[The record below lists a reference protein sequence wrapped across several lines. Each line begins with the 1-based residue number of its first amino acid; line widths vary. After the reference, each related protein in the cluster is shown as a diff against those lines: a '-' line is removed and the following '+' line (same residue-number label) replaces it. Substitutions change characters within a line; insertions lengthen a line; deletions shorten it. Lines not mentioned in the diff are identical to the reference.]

1 MGIFNWGQKVEV
13 VASKQLKVEM
23 PTEESKIVRDL
34 AIKSRTHL
42 HHYLS
47 YYVAR
52 TKPGYAVLVTGEW
65 GTGKTY
71 QVRQALPDSHAHYVT
86 LFGLATPQDVETQV
100 FAKMFPRASAFK
112 RFAEKVDDAELKLP
126 IWGSIGTGGLAGLL
140 AGSFIKNEVDL
151 SKPLIF
157 DDLERCTIPND
168 VLLGLINRYVEHHG
182 CRVIVIAHDAK
193 IVKSFAETKE
203 KVFGQTLNVEPNL
216 EEAFEEF
223 VHSHKVAAKPDP
235 LGGRGQD
242 TLAMFRES
250 EATSLRVLRH
260 IVEDVGRLV
269 ATLDKP
275 HLANEAA
282 MIELV
287 RLFAALAVE
296 VRSNRLQREDLK
308 RRGDK
313 MYAFRLARAGNND
326 AEKVPPP
333 IVVAA
338 GRYKSV
344 DISSTLFSDET
355 LIEMLCD
362 GRYVVEHVR
371 DDLNRSAYF
380 IEKGTAPPWQVVG
393 SFDKLDDK
401 DVTLALQRMNDQFEK
416 REVTA
421 SGEFLHIVAL
431 KMMMASAGASK
442 ETPRKV
448 ADAAK
453 VYIEDLLA
461 AGALPPRPAGWMW
474 TDSFSSS
481 YDGVAYWLT
490 DAYKAEFQEVFDY
503 LVAARVKAR
512 ERTLPKEAP
521 ALIKVME
528 ADGQKFFEKV
538 CHTRNGEIEYEDLPI
553 LAHVRPVAFVDA
565 WLESPKTG
573 WYWIAN
579 ALKERSKA
587 VPQYPALAGEAAWYG
602 KVYREMQKRA
612 RSETGLARTR
622 LERAAELMG
631 IPKRVPRAVRR

>member
-1 MGIFNWGQKVEV
+1 MQFWKRSVKS
-13 VASKQLKVEM
+13 AA
-23 PTEESKIVRDL
+23 TEDKPVLSL
-34 AIKSRTHL
+34 AVDPKTHL
-42 HHYLS
+42 EQYLS
-47 YYVAR
+47 YYVGR

-65 GTGKTY
+65 GSGKTY
-71 QVRQALPDSHAHYVT
+71 QVKRALPDSHAHYVT
-86 LFGLATPQDVETQV
+86 LFGLATPQDVEAQV

-203 KVFGQTLNVEPNL
+203 KVFGQTLNVEPNV

-223 VHSHKVAAKPDP
+223 VRSHSQAAKLDP
-235 LGGRGQD
+235 LGGRGRD
-242 TLAMFRES
+242 TFAVFREA

-260 IVEDVGRLV
+260 VVEDVGRLV
-269 ATLDKP
+269 ATLEKT

-282 MIELV
+282 MVEVV
-287 RLFAALAVE
+287 RLFTALAVE
-296 VRSNRLQREDLK
+296 VRSNRLQRADLK
-308 RRGDK
+308 RRGER
-313 MYAFRLARAGNND
+313 MYAFRLERAGNNAVE
-326 AEKVPPP
+326 AEPPS

-344 DISSTLFSDET
+344 DIASTLFSDET

-362 GRYVVEHVR
+362 GRYVAEHVR
-371 DDLNRSAYF
+371 EELNRSAYF
-380 IEKGTAPPWQVVG
+380 IEKTAAPPWQIVG
-393 SFDKLDDK
+393 GFDKLDDN
-401 DVTLALQRMNDQFEK
+401 DVGPALERMNDQFAK

-421 SGEFLHIVAL
+421 SGELLHIVAL
-431 KMMMASAGASK
+431 KLMMASAGVSN
-442 ETPRKV
+442 ETPRNV

-453 VYIEDLLA
+453 VYIDDLLK
-461 AGALPPRPAGWMW
+461 GGTLPPRPAGWMW

-481 YDGVAYWLT
+481 HDGVVYWLA
-490 DAYKAEFQEVFDY
+490 DAYKAEFKEVFDY
-503 LVAARVKAR
+503 LVAARIKAR
-512 ERTLPKEAP
+512 ERTLPTEAP
-521 ALIKVME
+521 ALLKVMK

-538 CHTRNGEIEYEDLPI
+538 CHTRNGEIEYEDVPI
-553 LAHVRPVAFVDA
+553 LAHISPVAFVDV

-579 ALKERSKA
+579 ALKERRKA
-587 VPQYPALAGEAAWYG
+587 VPQYPALAGEAEWYA
-602 KVYREMQKRA
+602 KVHREMQKRA
-612 RSETGLARTR
+612 RSETGLARRR
-622 LERAAELMG
+622 LERAAELMD
-631 IPKRVPRAVRR
+631 IPKRAPKTAQVR